1 MCQFISFVSNQCSPP
16 PIRNPPLQFDML
28 EERLQ
33 IHSRLALRGT
43 FLAEGVVS
51 QCKPT
56 PPSHPALLSAPIR
69 TSHLGLTCHSRA
81 AVTLMRSR
89 WSWGQGERKCMFLH
103 AFESICP
110 QVSKMHVFLYFVHK
124 FDLLFFFGSF
134 CFIFCTIL
142 VPGLTTDPHRGGL
155 SPKTGLC
162 HFSPVSLRS
171 GRSIWVI
178 FF

>member
-1 MCQFISFVSNQCSPP
+1 
-16 PIRNPPLQFDML
+16 ML

-33 IHSRLALRGT
+33 ILSRLALRGT

-51 QCKPT
+51 RCKPT

-110 QVSKMHVFLYFVHK
+110 QVSKMHVFLYFVHT
-124 FDLLFFFGSF
+124 FDLLFFFGVVLF
-134 CFIFCTIL
+134 HFLYHFGPRPNNRPPPGRVVTKNWP
-142 VPGLTTDPHRGGL
+142 VPFLPRFP
-155 SPKTGLC
+155 S
-162 HFSPVSLRS
+162 
-171 GRSIWVI
+171 
-178 FF
+178 